1 MTPWTS
7 VRCLGRSLG
16 TLPTTAKMS
25 MAEMPQRASKYSRS
39 LLAGAKK
46 KREKNKKARRRD
58 QSL

>member
-1 MTPWTS
+1 
-7 VRCLGRSLG
+7 
-16 TLPTTAKMS
+16 MS